1 MQVAIDTRT
10 VDANDLL
17 HVAGGR
23 IACSLAQRAMVILKF
38 QLQGLLTVRIRQW
51 YGVRLFHARAR
62 LDLPTYEGTD
72 VQRQLDAVSPASES
86 AGAGRTIA
94 FETLET
100 AATLVRSATQF
111 VAQGVALVQVLG
123 GHRDGVLLC
132 VVTGLSNGTLWFSQL
147 NAFQPTRGAS
157 VRVSRSGC
165 RC

>member
-10 VDANDLL
+10 VDANYLL

-38 QLQGLLTVRIRQW
+38 QLQGPLTSCIRQW
-51 YGVRLFHARAR
+51 YGVRLFPARAR
-62 LDLPTYEGTD
+62 LDLPTYEATD
-72 VQRQLDAVSPASES
+72 VQRQLDAASPASES
-86 AGAGRTIA
+86 AGRTIA

-111 VAQGVALVQVLG
+111 VAQGFALVQVLG